1 MESSKRREME
11 RNQLR
16 EGEKQEE
23 REKQK
28 KSWIVAK
35 GERKRGY
42 RNKNREEERCTE
54 S

>member
-1 MESSKRREME
+1 ME

-35 GERKRGY
+35 GERKRGTET
-42 RNKNREEERCTE
+42 KIERRRDVQNLKDRA
-54 S
+54 